1 MELSGL
7 IKRSQPTE
15 GEAVFLDKV
24 VACCLRKLAKS
35 KQKAVSPCSFF
46 FKLLLMSQS
55 RPLSRVFWDPEVV
68 IKGTL
73 SSHHDSRSE

>member
-15 GEAVFLDKV
+15 GGTVFLDKV
-24 VACCLRKLAKS
+24 VECCLRKQAKS
-35 KQKAVSPCSFF
+35 KQKAVSPCSF

-73 SSHHDSRSE
+73 SSPSDSRSE